1 MFSFS
6 IFIPEQ
12 FSFFSDNRLTFCV
25 SSLSLTLLMTMK
37 TSRNIVNGVHRT
49 NLHLLSEKLSSG
61 EFIIP
66 GEYGAIVWTSP
77 HLFIIKLSTKTVL
90 RTHALASIFGKRK
103 KRLIQSMFFIE
114 CYYFCQTFYMQTI
127 LDEIITLCR

>member
-6 IFIPEQ
+6 KFIPEQ
-12 FSFFSDNRLTFCV
+12 FSFSSDNRLTFCV

-37 TSRNIVNGVHRT
+37 TSRNIVNGVVANLLHWT

-77 HLFIIKLSTKTVL
+77 HLFIIKLRTKTERKVYFIKL
-90 RTHALASIFGKRK
+90 FYLKKVFCKNKKRK
-103 KRLIQSMFFIE
+103 KL
-114 CYYFCQTFYMQTI
+114 
-127 LDEIITLCR
+127 